1 MMEAYVAT
9 KIYVGNLPWAIT
21 EEQLEE
27 IFGVHGEVDI
37 TKIVSDRDSG
47 RSRGFGF
54 VTMTDADAA
63 KTAIETLNGY
73 VVDGRNL
80 VVNEAHDQADKR
92 PTGGNRGL
100 YGQRRDNDDEQ

>member
-1 MMEAYVAT
+1 VTT

-21 EEQLEE
+21 EDQLEE
-27 IFGVHGEVDI
+27 IFGAHGEVET

-54 VTMTDADAA
+54 VTMTDAGAA
-63 KTAIETLNGY
+63 KEAIEALNGH

-80 VVNEAHDQADKR
+80 VVNEAHDQGGKR